1 MFNTWLFHNFKFM
14 VIGTFRIK
22 SDSSLKAFVG
32 KGFKRYCFERL
43 FFGLVVGISKGVGNS
58 DLL

>member
-1 MFNTWLFHNFKFM
+1 M